1 MLEIGILHGGALTRE
16 GQTERAESGL
26 SFYHREMTAQPIPA
40 RLEALR
46 AAMAREGVAAVVVP
60 TADPHLSEYLP
71 SRWQAREWLSG
82 FTGSSGTLVVTATG
96 GGLWTDSRYFS
107 QAEQELAG
115 SGLPLM
121 RLNVAHT
128 PEHVAWLADQLGP
141 GDVVAVAG
149 DSVAVSGAEGLARR
163 LEASGASLR
172 TDLDLPAAI
181 WPERPA
187 RPDAPVFTHAAPF
200 AVVERADKLRHVRT
214 AMRRAGATHHL
225 ISSLD
230 DIAWLTNLRGADVEY
245 NPVFL
250 AHLLIDDDKATLF
263 IDATKVPADVKRALF
278 ADGIALA
285 DYGTAAS
292 AVAALPDDAVLML
305 DAGRVVVS
313 VLEGLPATVRQVRAP
328 HPSTAQ
334 KARKTTEELDHVRDV
349 MRRDGAAL
357 AHAFR
362 RIEQGLAAGEPLT
375 ELDVD
380 TIVRD
385 ARAAQ
390 TGFVGESFSTIAAYQ
405 ANGALPHYRATEDHF
420 SPLAARGLLLI
431 DSGGQYLGGTT
442 DITRVLALGAVTDEQ
457 RRDSTLV
464 LKGMIALSRAR
475 FPKGT
480 SGPQLDAL
488 ARAPLWAAGMDFG
501 HGTGHGVGYFLNV
514 HEGPHGIRPPR
525 AGVALVPLE
534 TGMITSIEPG
544 LYKPGRYGIRHEN
557 LAVVTQADSTEF
569 GDFFAFETLTLCPF
583 DRRGLEPRLLEPSE
597 RAWLDDYHATV
608 RAALSP
614 LLDGADREWL
624 EWHCAPL

>member
-1 MLEIGILHGGALTRE
+1 MST
-16 GQTERAESGL
+16 S
-26 SFYHREMTAQPIPA
+26 PIPA

-46 AAMAREGVAAVVVP
+46 AAMARAGVAAVVVP

-71 SRWQAREWLSG
+71 PRWQAREWFSG
-82 FTGSSGTLVVTATG
+82 FTGSAGTLVVTAKG

-107 QAEQELAG
+107 QAEAELAG

-121 RLNVAHT
+121 KQNVAQT
-128 PEHVAWLADQLGP
+128 PEPPAWLSSELPEGA
-141 GDVVAVAG
+141 VVAVAG
-149 DSVAVSGAEGLARR
+149 DSVSIATAESLAQRLQAGGAT
-163 LEASGASLR
+163 LR
-172 TDLDLPAAI
+172 TDLDLPAAA
-181 WPERPA
+181 WADRPA
-187 RPDAPVFTHAAPF
+187 RPAAAVFAHDAAFTPVS
-200 AVVERADKLRHVRT
+200 RADKLQHVRT

-225 ISSLD
+225 VSSLD
-230 DIAWLTNLRGADVEY
+230 DIAWITNLRGADVDY

-250 AHLLIDDDKATLF
+250 AHLLVEADRATLF
-263 IDATKVPADVKRALF
+263 VDGGKLPAAVKADLA
-278 ADGIALA
+278 ADGVSVA

-292 AVAALPDDAVLML
+292 ALAALPDDASLL
-305 DAGRVVVS
+305 IDPAKVVVA
-313 VLEGLPATVRQVRAP
+313 VLEGVPASVRQIRGPA
-328 HPSTAQ
+328 PSTAA
-334 KARKTTEELDHVRDV
+334 KARKTPEELEHIRHA

-357 AHAFR
+357 ARAFR
-362 RIEQGLAAGEPLT
+362 RIEAGLAAGQPLT

-380 TIVRD
+380 TIVRE

-390 TGFVGESFSTIAAYQ
+390 EGFVGESFSTIAGYQ
-405 ANGALPHYRATEDHF
+405 ANGALPHYRATEAAF
-420 SPLAARGLLLI
+420 SPLAAKGLLLV

-442 DITRVLALGAVTDEQ
+442 DITRVLALGPVTDEQ
-457 RRDSTLV
+457 KRDSTLV

-475 FPKGT
+475 FPKGA

-514 HEGPHGIRPPR
+514 HEGPHGIRPPV
-525 AGVALVPLE
+525 AGGALVPLE
-534 TGMITSIEPG
+534 PGMITSIEPG

-557 LAVVTQADSTEF
+557 LAVVTQADETEF
-569 GDFFAFETLTLCPF
+569 GEFHAFETLTLCPF

-614 LLDGADREWL
+614 LLDGEDRAWL
-624 EWHCAPL
+624 EWHCMPL

>member
-1 MLEIGILHGGALTRE
+1 
-16 GQTERAESGL
+16 
-26 SFYHREMTAQPIPA
+26 MTAQPIPA

-71 SRWQAREWLSG
+71 PRWQAREWLSG
-82 FTGSSGTLVVTATG
+82 FTGSAGTLVVTATG
-96 GGLWTDSRYFS
+96 GGLWTDSRYFA
-107 QAEQELAG
+107 QAEHELAG

-121 RLNVAHT
+121 KLNVAHT
-128 PEHVAWLADQLGP
+128 PEHVAWLAQQLSAGET
-141 GDVVAVAG
+141 VAVAG
-149 DSVAVSGAEGLARR
+149 DSLSVAAAEGLAKK
-163 LEASGASLR
+163 LSVAGATLR

-187 RPDAPVFTHAAPF
+187 RPAAPVFAHAAPF
-200 AVVERADKLRHVRT
+200 APVDRKDKLQHVRT

-225 ISSLD
+225 VSSLD
-230 DIAWLTNLRGADVEY
+230 DIAWLTNLRGADVDY

-250 AHLLIDDDKATLF
+250 AHLLIDDDHATLF
-263 IDATKVPADVKRALF
+263 IDASKVSAELKAALA
-278 ADGIALA
+278 ADGVTLA

-292 AVAALPDDAVLML
+292 AIAALPDDAVLMF

-313 VLEGLPATVRQVRAP
+313 VLEGLPSSVKQIRDP
-328 HPSTAQ
+328 SPSTAH
-334 KARKTTEELDHVRDV
+334 KARKTVEELDHIRDV

-357 AHAFR
+357 ARAFR
-362 RIEQGLAAGEPLT
+362 RIEVGLAAGEPLT

-380 TIVRD
+380 TIVRE
-385 ARAAQ
+385 ARTAQ
-390 TGFVGESFSTIAAYQ
+390 AGFVGESFSTIAGYQ
-405 ANGALPHYRATEDHF
+405 ANGALPHYRATEAQF
-420 SPLAARGLLLI
+420 SPLAAKGLLLV

-442 DITRVLALGAVTDEQ
+442 DITRVLALGPVTDEQ

-475 FPKGT
+475 FPKGA

-514 HEGPHGIRPPR
+514 HEGPHSIRPPV
-525 AGVALVPLE
+525 AGGALVPLE

-569 GDFFAFETLTLCPF
+569 GEFFAFETLTLCPF

-597 RAWLDDYHATV
+597 RAWMDDYHATV